1 MADRVRVVSSGGGG
15 GPSRPLP
22 LAALAVALV
31 AVIAAFVIGRVTAPS
46 KRSGE
51 TVTTTVSTPAQP
63 APAKVVSGVAVGY
76 PHTQAGAVAA
86 LMADGQTLSNPS
98 VLLNATRREQV
109 LSLIAT
115 AQYAQ
120 TFSGAGGQAL
130 DQAEKNSS
138 LGQGIESGAKT
149 VFLSVPVA
157 YRVASYTPQRIEV
170 VAYGVSVVANDQG
183 LSPRASWATSTTTAV
198 WQDGGWKVASA
209 TSTDGP
215 TPGLTDQPSG
225 ATAFMAALAGAS
237 EVHDAP

>member
-1 MADRVRVVSSGGGG
+1 M
-15 GPSRPLP
+15 
-22 LAALAVALV
+22 AVALI
-31 AVIAAFVIGRVTAPS
+31 AVVTAFVIGRVTAPS
-46 KRSGE
+46 QHSSD

-63 APAKVVSGVAVGY
+63 APSKVISGVGVGY

-86 LMADGQTLSNPS
+86 LIAAGQTLSDPS
-98 VLLNATRREQV
+98 VLLGPSRRTQV

-115 AQYAQ
+115 SQYAQ
-120 TFSGAGGQAL
+120 TFSGSGGEALAQAVK
-130 DQAEKNSS
+130 QSS
-138 LGQGIESGAKT
+138 LGQGIEAGAKT

-157 YRVASYTPQRIEV
+157 YRVASYSQRQIKI

-183 LSPRASWATSTTTAV
+183 LSPRATWATSTTTAV

-215 TPGLTDQPSG
+215 TPALTSQPSSAG
-225 ATAFMAALAGAS
+225 AFLDALAGAS

>member
-1 MADRVRVVSSGGGG
+1 MADRVRVVSSGAGDPGR
-15 GPSRPLP
+15 SLP
-22 LAALAVALV
+22 LAAIAAALI
-31 AVIAAFVIGRVTAPS
+31 AVIAAFVIGRVTAPAQ
-46 KRSGE
+46 RSSN

-63 APAKVVSGVAVGY
+63 APAKVISGVAVGY
-76 PHTQAGAVAA
+76 PRTQAGAVAA
-86 LMADGQTLSNPS
+86 LMADGQTLANPS
-98 VLLNATRREQV
+98 VLLNATRRAQV

-115 AQYAQ
+115 PQYAQ

-130 DQAEKNSS
+130 AQAEKQSS
-138 LGQGIESGAKT
+138 LGQGIEAGAQT

-157 YRVASYTPQRIEV
+157 YRVASYTPEQMKL

-183 LSPRASWATSTTTAV
+183 LSPRATWATSTTTAV

-215 TPGLTDQPSG
+215 TPGLTAQPSST
-225 ATAFMAALAGAS
+225 TAFLGALGGAS